1 MSEHI
6 QVVAVDNQLVA
17 VDTLVEVVD
26 NLAVVVDNLAVVVD
40 NHRIDLEVHYFLQ
53 EADSRTLGAVPC
65 LKCEIND
72 CDSPGKQCN
81 SLRVPRESRV
91 HAFPL

>member
-6 QVVAVDNQLVA
+6 QVVVAVDNQPVAVDNQLEAADNLAEVA
-17 VDTLVEVVD
+17 DNLAEVVD
-26 NLAVVVDNLAVVVD
+26 NLAEAVD

-65 LKCEIND
+65 
-72 CDSPGKQCN
+72 
-81 SLRVPRESRV
+81 
-91 HAFPL
+91 